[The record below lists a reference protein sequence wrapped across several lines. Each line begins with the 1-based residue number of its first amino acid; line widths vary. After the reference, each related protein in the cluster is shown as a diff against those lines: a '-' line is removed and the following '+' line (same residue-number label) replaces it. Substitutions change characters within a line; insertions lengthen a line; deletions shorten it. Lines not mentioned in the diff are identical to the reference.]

1 MNFKGSIV
9 SMLKKLLLFSWVL
22 GLLGF
27 VHAKC
32 DYSKV
37 SLSYTN
43 SCNVYKF
50 TINGVSDTCNH
61 LDIKIFKS
69 GGTTTLGPYTTA
81 VFYQTFSDT
90 GSYYVRVSIK
100 NKCCG
105 SDTLFYNLVK
115 VTCKPTA
122 TKCNWKSRN
131 MYFSVWD
138 SCAGVK
144 NKVSV
149 NGYIGPFNGC
159 YKYYWTVNGTA
170 VSTAR
175 MMSYPI
181 TSNGTYNVC
190 MKVVDTCNQCDTTFC
205 SSRVITCAKS
215 CSWAPKRQAYF
226 SAWDSCTGKTHQYS
240 LNGYFGPMNSCY
252 KYTWTVDGV
261 VVGTGR
267 MISYPITKNG
277 TYSLCITAKDTCTGC
292 DTTICSS
299 RVITCAS
306 AGISDGHFE
315 AGVSVYP
322 NPSTGEFTIEIATKN
337 VSYQVFNSCG
347 VVVKSGILTSP
358 ITKLQVADLP
368 RGIYSISF
376 TSDSNRT
383 SRRIILQ

>member
-1 MNFKGSIV
+1 M
-9 SMLKKLLLFSWVL
+9 
-22 GLLGF
+22 
-27 VHAKC
+27 
-32 DYSKV
+32 
-37 SLSYTN
+37 SYTN

-50 TINGVSDTCNH
+50 TLNGVSDTCNH

-205 SSRVITCAKS
+205 SSRVITCA
-215 CSWAPKRQAYF
+215 
-226 SAWDSCTGKTHQYS
+226 
-240 LNGYFGPMNSCY
+240 
-252 KYTWTVDGV
+252 
-261 VVGTGR
+261 
-267 MISYPITKNG
+267 
-277 TYSLCITAKDTCTGC
+277 
-292 DTTICSS
+292 
-299 RVITCAS
+299 S
-306 AGISDGHFE
+306 AGITVGHFE

-337 VSYQVFNSCG
+337 VSYEVFNSCG

-358 ITKLQVADLP
+358 ITKLQVAELP

>member
-1 MNFKGSIV
+1 MI
-9 SMLKKLLLFSWVL
+9 KKYTLFALLLVL
-22 GLLGF
+22 VGLIQ
-27 VHAKC
+27 AKC

-37 SLSYTN
+37 SLSSTN

-50 TINGVSDTCNH
+50 TVNGVTDTCNH

-69 GGTTTLGPYTTA
+69 GGTTAIGPFTTA
-81 VFYQTFSDT
+81 VFYQTFADT

-105 SDTLFYNLVK
+105 SDTLFYNLIR
-115 VTCKPTA
+115 VTCKPT
-122 TKCNWKSRN
+122 TSKCNWKSRN

-159 YKYYWTVNGTA
+159 YKYYWTVNGVS

-175 MMSYPI
+175 MMSYGI
-181 TSNGTYNVC
+181 TTNGTYNVC

-205 SSRVITCAKS
+205 SSRAITCAKT
-215 CSWAPKRQAYF
+215 CSWAPKRSAYF
-226 SAWDSCTGKTHQYS
+226 SAWDSCTGKTHKYS

-277 TYSLCITAKDTCTGC
+277 TYVFCIKATDTCTGC
-292 DTTICSS
+292 DTMICSS
-299 RVITCAS
+299 RVITCATAGTVNARHD
-306 AGISDGHFE
+306 AGIVIF
-315 AGVSVYP
+315 P
-322 NPSTGEFTIEIATKN
+322 NPSRDQLTIQCTSKNATYCIMDSKG
-337 VSYQVFNSCG
+337 SM
-347 VVVKSGILTSP
+347 VKSGQLIHEISS
-358 ITKLQVADLP
+358 IDVSELP
-368 RGIYSISF
+368 RGIYSVSVITANCRS
-376 TSDSNRT
+376 TQ
-383 SRRIILQ
+383 IQVLH

>member
-1 MNFKGSIV
+1 MI
-9 SMLKKLLLFSWVL
+9 KKYTLFALLLVL
-22 GLLGF
+22 VGLIQ
-27 VHAKC
+27 AKC

-37 SLSYTN
+37 SLSSTN

-50 TINGVSDTCNH
+50 TVNGVTDTCNH

-69 GGTTTLGPYTTA
+69 GGTTTIGPFTTA
-81 VFYQTFSDT
+81 VFYQTFADT

-105 SDTLFYNLVK
+105 SDTLFYNLIR
-115 VTCKPTA
+115 VTCKPT
-122 TKCNWKSRN
+122 TSKCNWKSRN

-159 YKYYWTVNGTA
+159 YKYYWTVNGVS

-175 MMSYPI
+175 MMSYGI
-181 TSNGTYNVC
+181 TANGTYNVC

-205 SSRVITCAKS
+205 SSRAITCAKT
-215 CSWAPKRQAYF
+215 CSWAPKRSAYF
-226 SAWDSCTGKTHQYS
+226 SAWDSCTGKTHKYS

-277 TYSLCITAKDTCTGC
+277 TYVFCIKATDTCTGC
-292 DTTICSS
+292 DTMICSS
-299 RVITCAS
+299 RVITCATAGTATAGLD
-306 AGISDGHFE
+306 AGIVIF
-315 AGVSVYP
+315 P
-322 NPSTGEFTIEIATKN
+322 NPSQDQLTIQCTSKN
-337 VSYQVFNSCG
+337 SSYCIMDSKG
-347 VVVKSGILTSP
+347 SMVKSGQLIHEIFS
-358 ITKLQVADLP
+358 IDVSELP
-368 RGIYSISF
+368 RGVYSVSVITANCRS
-376 TSDSNRT
+376 TQ
-383 SRRIILQ
+383 IQVLH